1 LLPSH
6 AQYRPMLAILLTAQ
20 AMATMDT
27 SITNVAAP
35 AIRADLGTSGG
46 SLQLVIAG
54 YVLAYAVL
62 LITAA
67 RLGNDYGYRR
77 LFRMGIAVFTLASL
91 GCGLAPNT
99 ALLIVSR
106 IAQGIGA
113 ALFVPQVLSLIQHTF
128 EGQERARVV
137 GYYSMIMAVGVTL
150 GQLLGGL
157 VVTIDILG
165 FSWRPAFLIN
175 VPIGLVLF
183 HNASIFLPEVRSSSR
198 RKIDA
203 TGIFALTASMFLL
216 LLPMTIGREFGW
228 PIWAFASFG
237 FGSVGLFGFLMLE
250 MLVARRGGQPLL
262 DLKSVTAAGVRPG
275 VLIVFIGFATYGGLL
290 FTTALHLQSALGFSP
305 IESGLAFSCYSVGFG
320 TANLLWARLPATV
333 LRWTPT
339 VALLGVFAGYGF
351 LGTALLVWQWWP
363 PIVLPLLL
371 ICGAGHGFSFG
382 TVVNQMT
389 RKISP
394 SLAPNLSGI
403 VTTTVQIA
411 IVFGLASFGSIYL
424 ANVNGRTSIA
434 GLPLVTF
441 LAATMTLTAIA
452 CAVRLS
458 VVSSH
463 K

>member
-1 LLPSH
+1 
-6 AQYRPMLAILLTAQ
+6 MLAILLTAQ

-99 ALLIVSR
+99 ALLIASR

-113 ALFVPQVLSLIQHTF
+113 ALFVPQVLSLIQYTF
-128 EGQERARVV
+128 EGQERAQVV

-175 VPIGLVLF
+175 APIGLVLF
-183 HNASIFLPEVRSSSR
+183 HKASTFLPEVRGPSR
-198 RKIDA
+198 RTIDA
-203 TGIFALTASMFLL
+203 VGIFALTASMFLL

-228 PIWAFASFG
+228 PIWAFASFV
-237 FGSVGLFGFLMLE
+237 FGLIGLLAFLMLE
-250 MLVARRGGQPLL
+250 MLL
-262 DLKSVTAAGVRPG
+262 
-275 VLIVFIGFATYGGLL
+275 
-290 FTTALHLQSALGFSP
+290 
-305 IESGLAFSCYSVGFG
+305 
-320 TANLLWARLPATV
+320 
-333 LRWTPT
+333 
-339 VALLGVFAGYGF
+339 
-351 LGTALLVWQWWP
+351 
-363 PIVLPLLL
+363 
-371 ICGAGHGFSFG
+371 
-382 TVVNQMT
+382 T
-389 RKISP
+389 RSIS
-394 SLAPNLSGI
+394 
-403 VTTTVQIA
+403 
-411 IVFGLASFGSIYL
+411 
-424 ANVNGRTSIA
+424 
-434 GLPLVTF
+434 
-441 LAATMTLTAIA
+441 
-452 CAVRLS
+452 
-458 VVSSH
+458 
-463 K
+463 